1 MDFQQVASEY
11 FFDKGN
17 TALDQN
23 KLTELHDVLKNVK
36 PEDLRTMEEHRS
48 FVNLLGKFRSNI
60 VKITSLNGENFNSTL
75 ASLLAVGAD
84 GVYHNDLR
92 FLFELIQNVDDC
104 LYADPT
110 DCELSI
116 HFDFN
121 FGTITL
127 EYNELGFTPNN
138 VFSITGIAEA
148 AKNISPDR
156 IEIGEKGIGF
166 KSVFGIA
173 DKVLIQSGLF
183 SFMLYENNFTV
194 PCEAYE
200 NFNGVTGT
208 RLTLFLKTN
217 RSGHNLSDEELARD
231 RAAICKKL
239 YNKLVS
245 EYCDKKA
252 LFNKNPILFL
262 NKLTKIRLYLDRYD
276 SLEFTVSKG
285 LEKTI
290 LPDGLEREDDVVI
303 SSIMSSRERRIDK
316 QKTSISCTR
325 YTMPI
330 VYNHDMC
337 VSRYGATT
345 AFTEKKMTLQ
355 IVMPNS
361 EFISEV
367 GNGSLYSFLPTQVK
381 TSVPVSCHIPF
392 KLDSSRENVDSQEK
406 NAWFIHSR
414 DEFVNMLHLIY
425 ADIAKH
431 VKNQILYYIPRCK
444 EHFFAIESGNDKQLS
459 LKYDAYL
466 GEEFLQKPILYTEE
480 NHFKSCNEVFSF
492 LNNDEIKDPV
502 YLYMLLNC
510 KKELFIAPRKCSVGA
525 YGVEILHDAYFELFS
540 RAIQGKVKSKE
551 ALDVIDES
559 ETSYS
564 SLFERLTDKKIPYEM
579 LSEISH
585 HHKLMKAINE
595 YALNK
600 LKENKAIDI
609 EIQYSVTPSN
619 IKHIIS
625 EDEPIDMLL
634 LDEMVARYL
643 ENRKFLYITAPLDK
657 GQRYLITKN
666 VLVLSSVDTLNAFAQ
681 FCRDAGKNDSFSA
694 IMTMRAASIRL
705 NDADDSLS
713 ISEYMRLLR
722 EVRSSIKTA
731 FGKKHYESYIKVIR
745 ELNSDPQR
753 FVRELLQNADD
764 CKYAD
769 GIIPSFRLFISGTTL
784 TTEYNEVGFTK
795 DNVRSI
801 TAIGESTKKQI
812 NSGQFEI
819 GEKGIGFKTVFSVAE
834 NVSIHSNGFHFKLSA
849 NTPTIPEIINP
860 IEDNSV
866 GTKMVFKLRKNLKV
880 GFSPEQVLSLCLCL
894 RNLKDICINNTKIH
908 IEDIENQRVVMI
920 DNKNYSFDRY
930 SHDFTFDDA
939 QILAQRNDEGK
950 NISEKQEILFYISEK
965 NIPKF
970 HYYLYC
976 GLPTS
981 IELGVPFVIDA
992 PYELTASRDNVL
1004 QNKWNERIR
1013 NEMYIAYSNILPKI
1027 AKKIRIK
1034 VMQYIRFQ
1042 ASQYGSQIN
1051 FSIFKN
1057 DDDGWLSNYD
1067 FLTLLRSSRFIPT
1080 YDQEHFAMPSET
1092 AYRYPSVI
1100 HTIISGKGLNTQKK
1114 RSIIEDFGNVYDSAL
1129 KNLGCKLIPYV
1140 DIANLIV
1147 EYSHDFMG
1155 DEKYR
1160 SSLYKY
1166 LLETLELRDYNET
1179 LKKAKFIPVKGKQGA
1194 GAISFVSYNDSDI
1207 YVDDASTYSPTEYN
1221 LLCTSILSKNDLE
1234 CILNVDIIIM
1244 DSRYRKS
1251 LYDEK
1256 LEGIITSTASDA
1268 NKYKSLMNEFCNHL
1282 EQLQASVGVLLQYKD
1297 EVPLLMESGD
1307 YRCGNVFFSDS
1318 PSGYFYGQIIPSH
1331 IVSEEATELAKMLKC
1346 KDISSVMYDDLDITS
1361 DITAD
1366 DIETLKSQKIKY
1378 GYHILEQCI
1387 FDGYVENEL
1396 IKKYGLEGVKK
1407 TDYGDVFDEE
1417 DFPNEP
1423 VKNPVHL
1430 RSKIAADYKNARKI
1444 IKAEEIRIVDKI
1456 QLPNGKQQFVDSS
1469 EIRENTLKR
1478 YRPALNTDG
1487 CFCQMCR
1494 AIKSTEYI
1502 EVNNICSQPEYYW
1515 PQMRVALCLE
1525 CSKKFKI
1532 MRQNRE
1538 IMEQF
1543 YSNIKTSDIQ
1553 SVEAISVTIGNADIR
1568 FTQTHLAEI
1577 QEILKSDKK

>member
-1 MDFQQVASEY
+1 MGFQQVTCEY
-11 FFDKGN
+11 FLDKEN
-17 TALDQN
+17 TVLDQN
-23 KLTELHDVLKNVK
+23 KLPELRNVLKCVK

-48 FVNLLGKFRSNI
+48 FVNLLGKFRSAI
-60 VKITSLNGENFNSTL
+60 VKTASLNGENFNSTL

-84 GVYHNDLR
+84 GLYHNDLR

-110 DCELSI
+110 NCELSI

-121 FGTITL
+121 YGTITL

-148 AKNISPDR
+148 AKNISPDK

-166 KSVFGIA
+166 KSVFGVA
-173 DKVLIQSGLF
+173 DKVLVQSGLF

-194 PCEAYE
+194 PCEEYK

-217 RSGHNLSDEELARD
+217 RSASLSDEELARD
-231 RAAICKKL
+231 RAAICKKI
-239 YNKLVS
+239 YNKLVA
-245 EYCDKKA
+245 EYCSKNA

-262 NKLTKIRLYLDRYD
+262 NKLTKIRIYFDSFD

-285 LEKTI
+285 LKKKI
-290 LPDGLEREDDVVI
+290 LSNGLEREDGVVI

-316 QKTSISCTR
+316 QEISISCTR

-337 VSRYGATT
+337 VSRYGSTT

-381 TSVPVSCHIPF
+381 TTVPVSCHIPF
-392 KLDSSRENVDSQEK
+392 KLDSSRENVDSQGK
-406 NAWFIHSR
+406 NAWFVHSR
-414 DEFVNMLHLIY
+414 NEFANMLHLVY
-425 ADIAKH
+425 SDLAKQI
-431 VKNQILYYIPRCK
+431 KNQILYYVPRLK
-444 EHFFAIESGNDKQLS
+444 EYFFSIEAGNDKLLS
-459 LKYDAYL
+459 LKSEIYL
-466 GEEFLQKPILYTEE
+466 GGEYLQKPILFTEE

-492 LNNDEIKDPV
+492 LNTDEIKDQV
-502 YLYMLLNC
+502 SLYLLLNYR
-510 KKELFIAPRKCSVGA
+510 KELFMAPEKCSVGA
-525 YGVEILHDAYFELFS
+525 YGVEVLRDAFFELFS
-540 RAIQGKVKSKE
+540 RAMQGNVQLKD
-551 ALDVIDES
+551 ALNVIDES

-564 SLFERLTDKKIPYEM
+564 SLFERLSEKKIPYDM
-579 LSEISH
+579 LGEISCH
-585 HHKLMKAINE
+585 NKFMKAINE
-595 YALNK
+595 YALGK
-600 LKENKAIDI
+600 IKENKAIDT
-609 EIQYSVTPSN
+609 EIQYSISPLNV
-619 IKHIIS
+619 KHIIS
-625 EDEPIDMLL
+625 EDEPIDISL

-643 ENRKFLYITAPLDK
+643 SNRKFLYITASLDK
-657 GQRYLITKN
+657 GQRYLIAKN
-666 VLVLSSVDTLNAFAQ
+666 VLVLSSVDTLNAFAH
-681 FCRDAGKNDSFSA
+681 FCRDAGKNDHFSA
-694 IMTMRAASIRL
+694 NMTMRAASIRL

-753 FVRELLQNADD
+753 FIRELLQNADD
-764 CKYAD
+764 CKYNTNTVPTFKLS
-769 GIIPSFRLFISGTTL
+769 INGTIL
-784 TTEYNEVGFTK
+784 TTEYNELGFTK

-812 NSGQFEI
+812 HSGQFEI

-834 NVSIHSNGFHFKLSA
+834 SVSIHSNDFHFKLSA
-849 NTPTIPEIINP
+849 NTPTIPEIITP
-860 IEDNSV
+860 TEETFV
-866 GTKMVFKLRKNLKV
+866 GTKMVFNLRKNLKV
-880 GFSPEQVLSLCLCL
+880 GFTPEQILSLCLCL
-894 RNLKDICINNTKIH
+894 RNLKDISINNTRIH
-908 IEDIENQRVVMI
+908 IEDKDNQRIILI
-920 DNKNYSFDRY
+920 DNQRYAFDKY
-930 SHDFTFDDA
+930 THNFSVDDE
-939 QILAQRNDEGK
+939 QVLFERNDGGK
-950 NISEKQEILFYISEK
+950 NVCKEQEILFFVPEK

-970 HYYLYC
+970 TYYLYC

-981 IELGVPFVIDA
+981 IELSVPFVIDA

-1004 QNKWNERIR
+1004 QNKWNTILRQ
-1013 NEMYIAYSNILPKI
+1013 EMYIAYSEILPEI

-1034 VMQYIRFQ
+1034 VMQYVRFQ
-1042 ASQYGSQIN
+1042 ALQFGSQIK

-1057 DDDGWLSNYD
+1057 DEDGWLADYD
-1067 FLTLLRSSRFIPT
+1067 ALTLLRNTRFIPT
-1080 YDQEHFAMPSET
+1080 YDHEYFAIPSEST
-1092 AYRYPSVI
+1092 YRFPSVI
-1100 HTIISGKGLNTQKK
+1100 HTIISDKELNTQKK
-1114 RSIIEDFGNVYDSAL
+1114 RSIIDDVNNDYDDKL
-1129 KNLGCKLIPYV
+1129 KNLGCKSLSYG

-1147 EYSHDFMG
+1147 EYSHDFME

-1166 LLETLELRDYNET
+1166 LVETPDLSDYNSI
-1179 LKKAKFIPVKGKQGA
+1179 LKKAKIIPVKAKHGEDI
-1194 GAISFVSYNDSDI
+1194 ISFVSYNDNEI
-1207 YVDDASTYSPTEYN
+1207 YVDDTSSHSPSEYN
-1221 LLCTSILSKNDLE
+1221 LLYTSILSKNNLE
-1234 CILNVDIIIM
+1234 RILDVDVRIM

-1256 LEGIITSTASDA
+1256 IEGIIVSSTSSA
-1268 NKYKSLMNEFCNHL
+1268 NKYKLLMNELRNHR
-1282 EQLQASVGVLLQYKD
+1282 EQLRASVGVLLQHKD
-1297 EVPLLMESGD
+1297 EIPLLMESGD
-1307 YRCGNVFFSDS
+1307 YRCGNVFVSS
-1318 PSGYFYGQIIPSH
+1318 LTSGYFYGQVIPS
-1331 IVSEEATELAKMLKC
+1331 ILVAKEATELARMLNC
-1346 KDISSVMYDDLDITS
+1346 RDISFVMYDDLDITS
-1361 DITAD
+1361 SITAD
-1366 DIETLKSQKIKY
+1366 DIETLQSPEIKY
-1378 GYHILEQCI
+1378 GYHILEQCM
-1387 FDGYVENEL
+1387 FYGYVDDEL

-1407 TDYGDVFDEE
+1407 TNYDDVFDEE

-1430 RSKIAADYKNARKI
+1430 RTKIAADCKNARKI
-1444 IKAEEIRIVDKI
+1444 VKSEEIRIVDKI
-1456 QLPNGKQQFVDSS
+1456 QLPTGKQQLLDSS

-1478 YRPALNTDG
+1478 YRPASNTDG

-1494 AIKSTEYI
+1494 IVKSTEYI
-1502 EVNNICSQPEYYW
+1502 EVNNIWSQPEYYW
-1515 PQMRVALCLE
+1515 PQMRVALCLD
-1525 CSKKFKI
+1525 CSKKFKS

-1538 IMEQF
+1538 IIEQF
-1543 YSNIKTSDIQ
+1543 YSNINTADIHSGEAV
-1553 SVEAISVTIGNADIR
+1553 SVPIGNADIR

>member
-1 MDFQQVASEY
+1 MGFQQVTSEY
-11 FFDKGN
+11 FLDKEN
-17 TALDQN
+17 TTLDQN
-23 KLTELHDVLKNVK
+23 KLPQLRNVLKSVK
-36 PEDLRTMEEHRS
+36 PEDLRTIEEHRA
-48 FVNLLGKFRSNI
+48 FVNLLGKFRSAI
-60 VKITSLNGENFNSTL
+60 VKTASLNGENFNSTL

-84 GVYHNDLR
+84 GLYHNDLR

-121 FGTITL
+121 YGTITL
-127 EYNELGFTPNN
+127 EYNELGFTPDN

-148 AKNISPDR
+148 AKNISPDK

-166 KSVFGIA
+166 KSVFGVA

-194 PCEAYE
+194 PCEEYD
-200 NFNGVTGT
+200 NFNGITGT

-217 RSGHNLSDEELARD
+217 RSSSNLSDEELARD
-231 RAAICKKL
+231 RAAICKKI
-239 YNKLVS
+239 YNKLVA
-245 EYCDKKA
+245 EYCTKNA

-262 NKLTKIRLYLDRYD
+262 NKLTKIRIYLDSFD
-276 SLEFTVSKG
+276 ALEFTVSKG
-285 LEKTI
+285 LEKKV
-290 LPDGLEREDDVVI
+290 LSNGLEREDGVII
-303 SSIMSSRERRIDK
+303 SSIMSSRERRIEK
-316 QKTSISCTR
+316 QETSISCTR

-330 VYNHDMC
+330 VYNRDMC
-337 VSRYGATT
+337 VSRYGTTT
-345 AFTEKKMTLQ
+345 AFSEKKMALQ

-361 EFISEV
+361 EFISEM

-392 KLDSSRENVDSQEK
+392 KLDSSRENVDSQGK

-414 DEFVNMLHLIY
+414 NAFANMLHLVY
-425 ADIAKH
+425 ADRAHQI
-431 VKNQILYYIPRCK
+431 KNRILYYVPRSK
-444 EHFFAIESGNDKQLS
+444 EYFFSIEAGNDKLLS
-459 LKYDAYL
+459 LKAEEYL
-466 GEEFLQKPILYTEE
+466 GGAFLQKPILFTEE
-480 NHFKSCNEVFSF
+480 NHLKSCNEVFSF
-492 LNNDEIKDPV
+492 FNSDEIKDPV
-502 YLYMLLNC
+502 SLYLLLNY

-540 RAIQGKVKSKE
+540 RAMQGKVQLKD
-551 ALDVIDES
+551 ALNVIDES

-564 SLFERLTDKKIPYEM
+564 SLFERLADKKIPYEM
-579 LSEISH
+579 LDEISR
-585 HHKLMKAINE
+585 HHKFMKAINE
-595 YALNK
+595 HSLSE
-600 LKENKAIDI
+600 LKENRAIDT
-609 EIQYSVTPSN
+609 EIQYSVTPAN
-619 IKHIIS
+619 IKYIIS
-625 EDEPIDMLL
+625 EDESIDISF

-643 ENRKFLYITAPLDK
+643 SNRKFQYITTALDK
-657 GQRYLITKN
+657 GQRYLVAKN

-753 FVRELLQNADD
+753 FIRELLQNADD

-769 GIIPSFRLFISGTTL
+769 DIIPSFKLFIRGTTL
-784 TTEYNEVGFTK
+784 TTEYNELGFTK

-819 GEKGIGFKTVFSVAE
+819 GEKGIGFKTVFSVAD

-880 GFSPEQVLSLCLCL
+880 GFTPEQVLSLCLCL

-908 IEDIENQRVVMI
+908 IEDIGNQRVVTI
-920 DNKNYSFDRY
+920 DKQKYSFNRY
-930 SHDFTFDDA
+930 SHSFTVDDE
-939 QILAQRNDEGK
+939 QILAQRNDGGK
-950 NISEKQEILFYISEK
+950 NLSKEQEILFYVSEK

-976 GLPTS
+976 GLPTF
-981 IELGVPFVIDA
+981 IELGVPFVVDA

-1004 QNKWNERIR
+1004 QNKWNEIIR
-1013 NEMYIAYSNILPKI
+1013 KEMYLAYSKMLPEI
-1027 AKKIRIK
+1027 AKKIRIE
-1034 VMQYIRFQ
+1034 VMKYIRFQ
-1042 ASQYGSQIN
+1042 ASQYGSQIK

-1067 FLTLLRSSRFIPT
+1067 VLTLLRNSRFIPT
-1080 YDQEHFAMPSET
+1080 YDQEYFAIPSEA

-1100 HTIISGKGLNTQKK
+1100 HTIISGKELNTQKK
-1114 RSIIEDFGNVYDSAL
+1114 RSIIEDFGSVYDSAL
-1129 KNLGCKLIPYV
+1129 KNLGCKLIPYG

-1147 EYSHDFMG
+1147 EYSYDFME

-1166 LLETLELRDYNET
+1166 LVETPELLDYNDT
-1179 LKKAKFIPVKGKQGA
+1179 LKKAKIIPVKGKQGT
-1194 GAISFVSYNDSDI
+1194 GTIGFVSYNDSEI
-1207 YVDDASTYSPTEYN
+1207 FVDDTSAHSPPEYN
-1221 LLCTSILSKNDLE
+1221 LLYTSILSKNNLE
-1234 CILNVDIIIM
+1234 RILDIYIRIM

-1268 NKYKSLMNEFCNHL
+1268 NKYKTLMNELRNHR
-1282 EQLQASVGVLLQYKD
+1282 EQIRMSVGVLLQHKD
-1297 EVPLLMESGD
+1297 EIPLLMENGG
-1307 YRCGNVFFSDS
+1307 YRCGNVFISSFT
-1318 PSGYFYGQIIPSH
+1318 SGYFYGQVIPS
-1331 IVSEEATELAKMLKC
+1331 ILVAKEATELARMLNC
-1346 KDISSVMYDDLDITS
+1346 RDISLVMYDDLNITS
-1361 DITAD
+1361 NITAD
-1366 DIETLKSQKIKY
+1366 DIESLKSPEIKY

-1387 FDGYVENEL
+1387 FDGYVDNEL
-1396 IKKYGLEGVKK
+1396 IKKYALEGVKK
-1407 TDYGDVFDEE
+1407 TDYGDVFDED
-1417 DFPNEP
+1417 DFPNER
-1423 VKNPVHL
+1423 VENSANL
-1430 RSKIAADYKNARKI
+1430 RSQIASQCKTARSIVKV
-1444 IKAEEIRIVDKI
+1444 EELRIVDKI
-1456 QLPNGKQQFVDSS
+1456 QLPNGKKQSIDSS
-1469 EIRENTLKR
+1469 EIRENTMKR
-1478 YRPALNTDG
+1478 YRPALNTDA

-1502 EVNNICSQPEYYW
+1502 EVNNLLSQPKYYW

-1532 MRQNRE
+1532 MRQNRG

-1543 YSNIKTSDIQ
+1543 YSDVKMSDIQ
-1553 SVEAISVTIGNADIR
+1553 SDEAISVPIGNADIR